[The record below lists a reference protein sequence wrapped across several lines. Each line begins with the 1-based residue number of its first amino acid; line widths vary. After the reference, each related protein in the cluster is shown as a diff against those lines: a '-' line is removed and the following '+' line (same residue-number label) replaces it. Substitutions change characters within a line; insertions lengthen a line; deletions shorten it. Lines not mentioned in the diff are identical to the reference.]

1 LTAILQCSI
10 LRAKRTETE
19 AMNDDIQ
26 DLLTRWYDGSRRGG
40 ICYSFEGSKIKTSV
54 MPNEASWDDPAT
66 QGLID
71 ALHERG
77 WRTEIVE
84 RQGGWKVIELIPPN
98 DQEAMQGE
106 RKDASEMTLQELEA
120 EFREWEQNPPQ
131 DQQDAQR
138 RCEVTAE
145 LTRRDREQ
153 AIPESEA
160 ASWPTVRPNVQLR
173 LF

>member
-1 LTAILQCSI
+1 
-10 LRAKRTETE
+10 
-19 AMNDDIQ
+19 MNDDIQ

-40 ICYSFEGSKIKTSV
+40 ICYSFEGGKTKTSV

-77 WRTEIVE
+77 WGTEIVE
-84 RQGGWKVIELIPPN
+84 LDGGWKVIELIPPN
-98 DQEAMQGE
+98 YQEAMQGE
-106 RKDASEMTLQELEA
+106 RKAVGEMTLQELEA

-131 DQQDAQR
+131 DPQEAQR

-145 LTRRDREQ
+145 LTRRDHEQ